1 MTFVSGW
8 PYTYNNNERQLM
20 GTRNLTVVKNVK
32 NETKIA
38 QYGQWDG
45 YPSYSGIQALEFL
58 RNKDWQSLLQSK
70 LDLVQF
76 VGDEEVDTLY
86 KQYETTDWENKD
98 FLNAYPGLHRDTGVG
113 ILAVVANATDT
124 IKTVDNSD
132 FRNDDLF
139 CEGIYEVDFSTN
151 KFITTYADKVV
162 SFDLDT
168 LPTDEEYLAQW
179 EVAAATA

>member
-1 MTFVSGW
+1 
-8 PYTYNNNERQLM
+8 M
-20 GTRNLTVVKNVK
+20 GTRNLTVVKNAVGT
-32 NETKIA
+32 TKIA

-58 RNKDWQSLLQSK
+58 RDKSNQTLLHAK

-86 KQYETTDWENKD
+86 KQYESTDWENKA

-113 ILAVVANATDT
+113 ILEVVANATAP
-124 IKTVDNSD
+124 IKSVDNTE
-132 FRNDDLF
+132 FAKDDLF

-151 KFITTYADKVV
+151 KFTTIYADNKV
-162 SFDLDT
+162 SYDLDD
-168 LPTDEEYLAQW
+168 LPSDEEYLAMW
-179 EVAAATA
+179 VSADSLTA